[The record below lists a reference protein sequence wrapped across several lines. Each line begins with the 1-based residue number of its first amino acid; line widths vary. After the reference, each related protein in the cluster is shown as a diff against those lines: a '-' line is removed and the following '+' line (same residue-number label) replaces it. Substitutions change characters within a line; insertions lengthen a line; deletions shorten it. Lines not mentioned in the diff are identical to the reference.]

1 MWFNHLLVHVTE
13 KVIIYINIKTGKE
26 YSIVGGNALYIKY
39 IERRHPTR
47 AALCGEI
54 RRRNAI
60 RVRTLRLGQDV
71 ELLILGCM

>member
-1 MWFNHLLVHVTE
+1 MWFDHLLVHVTE

-26 YSIVGGNALYIKY
+26 YSIAEDGALHIKS

-47 AALCGEI
+47 AALCDEM